1 MSQSSNKEK
10 IRQLIVDLQQDVK
23 SYGELRASLDQQRSL
38 LIAHDNQ
45 GLQAFNPQQQQLFEV
60 LAQRAAQ
67 RVQLLAELGL
77 KADEKGMQ
85 TLISRLPPDLSA
97 RVNQLW
103 SQLHQLLL
111 ACKIQNECN
120 GRLLAGQMELVRSL
134 LQQPAGYPASAF

>member
-1 MSQSSNKEK
+1 MNQSSNKEK

-45 GLQAFNPQQQQLFEV
+45 GLQASIRNSSSYSRCWRSGRPSGFSCWPSSDSRRTRRECRPDQPV
-60 LAQRAAQ
+60 AA
-67 RVQLLAELGL
+67 RPV
-77 KADEKGMQ
+77 D
-85 TLISRLPPDLSA
+85 